1 MAEITSQWMQGSPG
15 TADKWLCESFARG
28 HGAFLGRITKAGE
41 RRFYYRYTG
50 SSGQVRLLIGPYGG
64 RGDGRTTFTVA
75 QARDKA
81 RELAALYRSGV
92 RDLREHLETE
102 AKARQA
108 AAQEELDRIETARV
122 LAAQEAERN
131 ITVTALFAQWQAAEL
146 QPRSRTDGR
155 RTGRKDGGQSVRWM
169 FERRVFPVIGH
180 RPVTDVRKAG
190 LMTILDTARAEG
202 RRRTA
207 NVLLAELKQMFRF
220 ALVREMIER
229 NPLDT
234 VTRRDAGGPE
244 VPRERVLSAS
254 EVQRLVS
261 ALPASGLDGRS
272 ACAVWLILAT
282 AVRVGEAINARWE
295 HIDLVA
301 GTWYLPDTKNQRDH
315 TIRLSAFAVRQLEE
329 IRRLQAIRDIRRAIR
344 HNVTADKAD
353 GKTTRATRGMRNWA
367 DHPAPASS
375 PWVFP
380 NHTGE
385 APVDKTTFAKQLADR
400 QRTAAAEGWAG
411 RTRARQS
418 LALPGGKWTPHDLRR
433 TAATMMAELGISA
446 DVIDECLNHMVQGT
460 VRRTYIRDRR
470 LAEQARAFDAL
481 GARLEAIVSGM
492 PAQGNVVPIQR
503 AA

>member
-1 MAEITSQWMQGSPG
+1 MAEITSQWMQSSQG

-28 HGAFLGRITKAGE
+28 HGAFLARITKAGE

-50 SSGQVRLLIGPYGG
+50 TAGQVRLLIGAYSA
-64 RGDGRTTFTVA
+64 RGDGRTTYTVA

-92 RDLREHLETE
+92 RDLREHLDIA

-108 AAQEELDRIETARV
+108 AAQAELDRIE
-122 LAAQEAERN
+122 AAQMAAALEAERN
-131 ITVTALFAQWQAAEL
+131 ITVTALFGQWQAAEL
-146 QPRSRTDGR
+146 QPGLRADGR
-155 RTGRKDGGQSVRWM
+155 RTGRKDGGQSVRWL
-169 FERRVFPVIGH
+169 FERRVFPAIGH
-180 RPVTDVRKAG
+180 RPATDVRKSD
-190 LMTILDTARAEG
+190 LMAILDTARAEG

-207 NVLLAELKQMFRF
+207 NMLLAALKQMFRF

-244 VPRERVLSAS
+244 VPRERVLSTS
-254 EVQRLVS
+254 ELQRLVT
-261 ALPASGLDGRS
+261 ALPGSGLDGRS

-282 AVRVGEAINARWE
+282 AVRVGEAMNARWE

-315 TIRLSAFAVRQLEE
+315 TVRLSPFAVKQLEE
-329 IRRLQAIRDIRRAIR
+329 IKRLQAVRDMRRSIRLSITMA
-344 HNVTADKAD
+344 KAD
-353 GKTTRATRGMRNWA
+353 GNTTRATRGTRDRAN
-367 DHPAPASS
+367 HPAPTPS

-380 NHTGE
+380 NSTGE
-385 APVDKTTFAKQLADR
+385 APVDKTTFAKQIADR
-400 QRTAAAEGWAG
+400 QRPADEGWVG
-411 RTRARQS
+411 RSRARQA

-433 TAATMMAELGISA
+433 TAATMMAELGVSA

-481 GARLEAIVSGM
+481 GARLEAIVSGTLTRS
-492 PAQGNVVPIQR
+492 NVVAFVR
-503 AA
+503 VA